1 MDAYQRTAP
10 PSESA
15 DSHDRSFVPLWK
27 DFLYLGIKIAVIFLI
42 LWGIFTFIFGVF
54 RYNSND
60 MSPSLKSGDLVF
72 TYRLDKDYIS
82 GDVVAIKR
90 NGKILTGRV
99 SPFPEKLLIL
109 PKKVCRSTAHYFMNQ
124 IFMVKRVDMKK
135 VSNFR
140 SHLPTIRFFSC
151 VTIVKMQRTAGFTVL
166 YPAKIPLEL
175 LSCSCGDV
183 EYKILVIRI
192 L

>member
-99 SPFPEKLLIL
+99 IALPGETVDITEEGLSVNGALLYEPNIYGQTRRYEEGIEFPVTL
-109 PKKVCRSTAHYFMNQ
+109 ADDQ
-124 IFMVKRVDMKK
+124 IFHLCDNRENATDSRIYGP
-135 VSNFR
+135 VS
-140 SHLPTIRFFSC
+140 SKDSL
-151 VTIVKMQRTAGFTVL
+151 GTVIMFL
-166 YPAKIPLEL
+166 RRRGI
-175 LSCSCGDV
+175 
-183 EYKILVIRI
+183 
-192 L
+192 

>member
-1 MDAYQRTAP
+1 MLL
-10 PSESA
+10 S
-15 DSHDRSFVPLWK
+15 L
-27 DFLYLGIKIAVIFLI
+27 LI

-60 MSPSLKSGDLVF
+60 MSPSLKSGNLVF

-99 SPFPEKLLIL
+99 IALPGETVDITEEGLSVNGALLYEPNIYGQTRRYEEGIEFPVTL
-109 PKKVCRSTAHYFMNQ
+109 A
-124 IFMVKRVDMKK
+124 DD
-135 VSNFR
+135 
-140 SHLPTIRFFSC
+140 RFFLLCDNRENATDSR
-151 VTIVKMQRTAGFTVL
+151 ILVL